1 MNLFGFKKKETV
13 KKSQCECNGNCN
25 QETSRIMVLGA
36 CCKKA
41 SESYENVS
49 KAALQLGISEKV
61 INVSDNIV
69 IANYG
74 VMSTPA
80 LVIDEEVLT
89 NGKYI
94 SVEEA
99 LDYLKD
105 FK

>member
-1 MNLFGFKKKETV
+1 MNLFGFKKKET
-13 KKSQCECNGNCN
+13 KKTECNCNGNCN

-41 SESYENVS
+41 SETYENVS
-49 KAALQLGISEKV
+49 KAAKQLGITEKV

-99 LDYLKD
+99 LEYLKD